1 MKVIFVIG
9 QSDLYTICILEKDT
23 YLYLPIYTVK
33 LR

>member
-1 MKVIFVIG
+1 VIFVIG
-9 QSDLYTICILEKDT
+9 QGDLYTFYILEKDT